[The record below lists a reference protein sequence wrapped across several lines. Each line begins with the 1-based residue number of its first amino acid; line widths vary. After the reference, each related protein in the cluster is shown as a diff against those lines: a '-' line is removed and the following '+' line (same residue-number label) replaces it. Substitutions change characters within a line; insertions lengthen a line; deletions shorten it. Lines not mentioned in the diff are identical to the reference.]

1 MSYDSIL
8 KFIIDEYKK
17 PILTWLLNQ
26 EITEE
31 IRLLTPELNVEPI
44 RADGVFFLQFGKKIT
59 HLEFQT
65 RPQSDPPL
73 PLRMLD
79 YWVRLYRTN
88 KLYETDLELAQI
100 VIFLRPDSSPK
111 VYEDTFQVNDTIH
124 RYRVIRIWEC
134 DPTPLLSQ
142 PELLPLAVLA
152 KTEEPQM
159 LLSQVAEKVKTI
171 EDQNK
176 KSNIAACVEL
186 LAGINYSEEL
196 IKMYL
201 QDDILQ
207 ESVTYQR
214 ILNDG
219 VTKGVKLGVQEGQK
233 TEAIALISRQLKKR
247 FGAIVETLNPQL
259 NTLSIEQLESLGESL
274 LDFNSFDEAIAWLN
288 HNN

>member
-17 PILTWLLNQ
+17 PILTWLFDIDINQTVTILN
-26 EITEE
+26 T
-31 IRLLTPELNVEPI
+31 ELNIEPI
-44 RADGVFFLQFGKKIT
+44 RADGVFFLEVGNKIV

-65 RPQSDPPL
+65 RPKSDPPL

-79 YWVRLYRTN
+79 YWVRLYRVH
-88 KLYETDLELAQI
+88 KLYQEDKVIEQVI
-100 VIFLRPDSSPK
+100 IFLRPDNSPK
-111 VYEDTFQVNDTIH
+111 VFEDRFQVGETSH

-152 KTEEPQM
+152 KSEQPEM
-159 LLSQVAEKVKTI
+159 LLSQVADSIKNI
-171 EDQNK
+171 ADPRQ

-201 QDDILQ
+201 QDDLLK

-214 ILNDG
+214 ILNEG
-219 VTKGVKLGVQEGQK
+219 FEKGEVSLVT
-233 TEAIALISRQLKKR
+233 RQLKKR
-247 FGAIVETLNPQL
+247 FGEVFKTIEPRLS
-259 NTLSIEQLESLGESL
+259 TLSIEQLELLGESL
-274 LDFNSFDEAIAWLN
+274 FDFKSIDDVNKWLN
-288 HNN
+288 NI